1 MTDIEIC
8 QRKMLYPL
16 PTPEH
21 AARRGACPRTTS
33 DQGATRVDRPVQA
46 ATPKTQGLTTM
57 TSELLYFAG
66 QFQRWVNQL
75 VARHLEA
82 EAAKF
87 VR

>member
-8 QRKMLYPL
+8 QCDMLYPL

-21 AARRGACPRTTS
+21 AARRGACPKTTS
-33 DQGATRVDRPVQA
+33 DQGAARVDRPVQK
-46 ATPKTQGLTTM
+46 TPGFTTM

-66 QFQRWVNQL
+66 QFQLWVNQL

>member
-33 DQGATRVDRPVQA
+33 DQGAARVDRPVQA

-66 QFQRWVNQL
+66 QFQLWVNQL

>member
-8 QRKMLYPL
+8 QCDMLYP
-16 PTPEH
+16 PSTPEH
-21 AARRGACPRTTS
+21 AARRGACPRKTS
-33 DQGATRVDRPVQA
+33 DQGAARVDRPVQA

-57 TSELLYFAG
+57 TSELLYLAG
-66 QFQRWVNQL
+66 QFQLWVNQL